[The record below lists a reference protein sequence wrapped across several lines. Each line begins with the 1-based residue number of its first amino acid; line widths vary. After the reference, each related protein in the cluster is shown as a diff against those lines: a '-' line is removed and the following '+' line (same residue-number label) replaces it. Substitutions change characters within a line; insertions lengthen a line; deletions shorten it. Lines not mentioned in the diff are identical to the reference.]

1 MTAKGCWVE
10 REHAT
15 WLFKYQEM
23 DEDLEL
29 GLFLV
34 DFFQRHPYTSDF
46 PLKIASPR
54 DLVVFMVKLW

>member
-1 MTAKGCWVE
+1 ME

-29 GLFLV
+29 ELFLV
-34 DFFQRHPYTSDF
+34 DFFQRHPYASDF